1 MSSWTP
7 TTYRTTNWSDY
18 NRALKQRG
26 SLSIWFDAE
35 MAWEAK
41 PSGRRGRQQAY
52 SDAAIQA
59 CLTLKVLFGLPLR
72 QTTGFVESLLEL
84 VELDWSVPDFSTLC
98 RRQKTLPVAIP
109 YRSSPGPLHLLVD
122 ITGIKA
128 EGEGEWNAR
137 KHGGFKRR
145 LWRKIHIGIDE
156 ETLEIRA
163 IEVTSS
169 SIGDAPMLPDLL
181 NQISPDQQIGSVT
194 ADGAYDTRKCH
205 DAIAARNA
213 HAVIPP
219 RKNAKPWKPDTPGAL
234 ARNKAV
240 RSSKYLGRALWR
252 HLTGYHRRSRVETK
266 MHCVKLLGQ
275 RLSARDFDRQVSE
288 IQIRAA
294 ILNGFTARGIPKNR
308 CRRISP
314 SGIRGSPTASRFVQ
328 QSRVPAWIFV
338 RGFNS
343 PVQLYPRYDA

>member
-7 TTYRTTNWSDY
+7 TTYKTRNWAEY
-18 NRALKQRG
+18 NHSLKERG
-26 SLSIWFDAE
+26 SLLIWFDPE
-35 MAWEAK
+35 MSWEAEA
-41 PSGRRGRQQAY
+41 SGRRGRQKTY

-72 QTTGFVESLLEL
+72 QTTGFVESLLKR

-98 RRQKTLPVAIP
+98 RRQKTLSVAIP
-109 YRSSPGPLHLLVD
+109 YKGSAGPLHLLVD
-122 ITGIKA
+122 STGIKA

-137 KHGGFKRR
+137 KHGGPKRR
-145 LWRKIHIGIDE
+145 LWRKIHIGVDE

-181 NQISPDQQIGSVT
+181 SQIPPDQELGSVT

-219 RKNAKPWKPDTPGAL
+219 RKNAKMWKPDTAGAK
-234 ARNKAV
+234 ARNEAV

-252 HLTGYHRRSRVETK
+252 NLTGYHRRSRVETK

-275 RLSARDFDRQVSE
+275 RLSARDFDRQVAE

-294 ILNGFTARGIPKNR
+294 ILNGFTALGIPR
-308 CRRISP
+308 TVAV
-314 SGIRGSPTASRFVQ
+314 G
-328 QSRVPAWIFV
+328 
-338 RGFNS
+338 
-343 PVQLYPRYDA
+343 

>member
-7 TTYRTTNWSDY
+7 TMYKTRNWAEY
-18 NRALKQRG
+18 NLSLKNRG
-26 SLSIWFDAE
+26 SLSIWFDPG
-35 MAWEAK
+35 MAWEAA

-52 SDAAIQA
+52 SDGAIQA

-72 QTTGFVESLLEL
+72 QTTGFVESLLRL
-84 VELDWSVPDFSTLC
+84 VGLDWSVPDFSTLC
-98 RRQKTLPVAIP
+98 RRQRTLSVAIP
-109 YRSSPGPLHLLVD
+109 YKGSAGPLHLLID
-122 ITGIKA
+122 STGIKA

-137 KHGGFKRR
+137 KHGGPKRR

-169 SIGDAPMLPDLL
+169 GIGDAPMLPDLL
-181 NQISPDQQIGSVT
+181 NQIPADHDLESVT

-219 RKNAKPWKPDTPGAL
+219 RKNAKMWKPDTPGAR
-234 ARNKAV
+234 ARNEAV
-240 RSSKYLGRALWR
+240 RSSKYLGRAMWR
-252 HLTGYHRRSRVETK
+252 QVTGYHRRSRVETK

-275 RLSARDFDRQVSE
+275 RLSARDFDRQVAE
-288 IQIRAA
+288 IQIRAV
-294 ILNGFTARGIPKNR
+294 ILNGFTALGIPHTVAV
-308 CRRISP
+308 
-314 SGIRGSPTASRFVQ
+314 G
-328 QSRVPAWIFV
+328 
-338 RGFNS
+338 
-343 PVQLYPRYDA
+343 

>member
-7 TTYRTTNWSDY
+7 TTYKTQNWAEY
-18 NRALKQRG
+18 NHSLKQRG
-26 SLSIWFDAE
+26 SLSIWFDPE
-35 MAWEAK
+35 MSWEAEA
-41 PSGRRGRQQAY
+41 SGRRGRQKTY

-72 QTTGFVESLLEL
+72 QTTGFVESLLKR

-98 RRQKTLPVAIP
+98 RRQKTLSVAIP
-109 YRSSPGPLHLLVD
+109 YKGSAGPLHLLVD
-122 ITGIKA
+122 STGIKA

-137 KHGGFKRR
+137 KHGGPKRR
-145 LWRKIHIGIDE
+145 LWRKIHIGVDE

-181 NQISPDQQIGSVT
+181 SQIPPDQELGSVT

-219 RKNAKPWKPDTPGAL
+219 RKNAKMWKPDTAGAK
-234 ARNKAV
+234 ARNEAV

-252 HLTGYHRRSRVETK
+252 NLTGYHRRSRVETK

-275 RLSARDFDRQVSE
+275 RLSARDFDRQVAE

-294 ILNGFTARGIPKNR
+294 ILNGFTALGIPR
-308 CRRISP
+308 TVAV
-314 SGIRGSPTASRFVQ
+314 G
-328 QSRVPAWIFV
+328 
-338 RGFNS
+338 
-343 PVQLYPRYDA
+343 